1 MVIFL
6 EGYVKEVRA
15 FVYEKSTYILVLPL
29 PEKMCLDAFNKIVL
43 TNKEIGLY
51 SLWAGGATAAASC
64 RWSFIS
70 KKRTVEVRK
79 SKSGYA
85 HENTPVLLQVTMY
98 LGL

>member
-51 SLWAGGATAAASC
+51 SL
-64 RWSFIS
+64 
-70 KKRTVEVRK
+70 
-79 SKSGYA
+79 
-85 HENTPVLLQVTMY
+85 
-98 LGL
+98 